1 MNKRLKKGCWA
12 AAVCLLLLMGGAA
25 LTGYLCLFRPIGT
38 AEFGRIYIDRD
49 DSADSVCIKLQRL
62 SPTAARGYRW
72 LGLRHAERPVHTGCY
87 LLSSTDRPW
96 DIARRLERGNQSPV
110 RLVFHNLRTH
120 RQLAERLAE
129 QLMLEAEEIEACL
142 ADTAYC
148 RQWGFEP
155 STIACLFLPDTYEV
169 YWDITPDKLFR
180 RMKQEYDR
188 FWTPARLELAAGLGL
203 SPIEVATLA
212 SIVEE
217 ETNSRQEQPIVAGLY
232 LNRLRKGMLLQAC
245 PTVKF
250 ALQDF
255 SLRRILTV
263 HLSVDSPYNT
273 YLHAGL
279 PPGPIRFPSK
289 AGLESVLHTTRHSYL
304 YMCAK
309 EDFSGRHNFATTLA
323 EHQANARRYQQALNN
338 RKIY

>member
-1 MNKRLKKGCWA
+1 MNKRLKQGCWA
-12 AAVCLLLLMGGAA
+12 AVVCLLLLTGGAA
-25 LTGYLCLFRPIGT
+25 LTGYLCLFRPIGET
-38 AEFGRIYIDRD
+38 ESGRIYIDRD
-49 DSADSVCIKLQRL
+49 DDADSVRIKLQRL

-72 LGLRHAERPVHTGCY
+72 LSLRHTKQPVHTGCY

-96 DIARRLERGNQSPV
+96 DIARRLERGIQSPV

-129 QLMLEAEEIEACL
+129 QLMLEADEIEACM

-155 STIACLFLPDTYEV
+155 STVACLFLPDTYEV

-188 FWTPARLELAAGLGL
+188 FWTPERLERAAGLGL
-203 SPIEVATLA
+203 SPTEVATLA

-273 YLHAGL
+273 YLHTGL

-289 AGLESVLHTTRHSYL
+289 AGLESVLHATRHSYL